1 MIELLAPAGD
11 LEKLKFAFHY
21 GADAVYIGGQNF
33 SLRAN
38 AKNFSLEDI
47 KAGVEYAHKMQK
59 RVYVTVNI
67 IFHNKD
73 TEGLEEYLWELSR
86 IHVDAVIVSDLF
98 VIELIRKQNIP
109 LEVHLSTQ
117 ASVLNHKSA
126 SFYKSLG
133 VTRIVLAREASR
145 EDIKAIKE
153 STDLELE
160 CFVHGAM
167 CTSLSGR
174 CVLSNRLTNRDANR
188 GGCAQI
194 CRWVF
199 EVEDSPKFS
208 MTSKDL
214 NMIPYLEE
222 MITSGVN
229 SFKVEGRMRGIYYI
243 ATVILC
249 YRRMLDKIKDHSLT
263 KADEAYYLALL
274 NRVANRESSPQ
285 FFDKLPGEKEQYFLG
300 RQEVSN
306 QDFLGLVLDY
316 DEKEQIVTL
325 EQRNYFKV
333 GDEVQFFGPNME
345 TFSYTVHTIWN
356 ENGEEISVANH
367 PNMILKMPLDRHV
380 SRLDMMRIKVGRFKF
395 GNPK

>member
-1 MIELLAPAGD
+1 M
-11 LEKLKFAFHY
+11 
-21 GADAVYIGGQNF
+21 
-33 SLRAN
+33 
-38 AKNFSLEDI
+38 
-47 KAGVEYAHKMQK
+47 
-59 RVYVTVNI
+59 
-67 IFHNKD
+67 
-73 TEGLEEYLWELSR
+73 
-86 IHVDAVIVSDLF
+86 
-98 VIELIRKQNIP
+98 
-109 LEVHLSTQ
+109 STQ

-153 STDLELE
+153 STGLELE

-199 EVEDSPKFS
+199 EVEGSSKFS

-222 MITSGVN
+222 MIVSGVN

-380 SRLDMMRIKVGRFKF
+380 SRLDMMRIKVFDKESF
-395 GNPK
+395 L

>member
-59 RVYVTVNI
+59 KVYVTVNI

-117 ASVLNHKSA
+117 ASVLNHKSV

-153 STDLELE
+153 STGLELE

-222 MITSGVN
+222 MIVSGVN

-380 SRLDMMRIKVGRFKF
+380 SRLDMMRIKVFDKESF
-395 GNPK
+395 L

>member
-38 AKNFSLEDI
+38 AKNFSLKDI

-153 STDLELE
+153 CTGLELE

-263 KADEAYYLALL
+263 KEDEAYYLALL

-380 SRLDMMRIKVGRFKF
+380 SRLDMMRIKVFDKESF
-395 GNPK
+395 L

>member
-126 SFYKSLG
+126 SFYKRLG

-153 STDLELE
+153 STGLELE

-263 KADEAYYLALL
+263 KEDEAYYLALL

-380 SRLDMMRIKVGRFKF
+380 SRLDMMRIKVFDKESF
-395 GNPK
+395 L

>member
-153 STDLELE
+153 STGLELE

-199 EVEDSPKFS
+199 EVEGSSKFS

-222 MITSGVN
+222 MIVSGVN

-356 ENGEEISVANH
+356 ENGEDISVANH

-380 SRLDMMRIKVGRFKF
+380 SRLDMMRIKVFDKESF
-395 GNPK
+395 L